1 MSGKLDEPER
11 QFRLP
16 VFAKMAARR
25 YTVVAVLLALLLEVS
40 SWWVSSS
47 VTLQIEAGMTRSE
60 VTQVLGK
67 PHRIESHS
75 DHELWL
81 YNVWEAGDKF
91 KIKFNSEEVVEWAT
105 F

>member
-1 MSGKLDEPER
+1 MSQSARPD
-11 QFRLP
+11 FRFSL
-16 VFAKMAARR
+16 KWLLAA
-25 YTVVAVLLALLLEVS
+25 TAVVAVLLALLLEVS